1 MADKKEL
8 AGKAAEKGKGFL
20 KEFKEFALKG
30 NVMDMAVGVLIGG
43 AFSGIVTALTGDFIN
58 PLIASIGGADI
69 AGMIRLPWVNY
80 EGLDADQIKSLSLD
94 YGHFITTVV
103 NFLIMALI
111 IFLLMKGINK
121 LMTLGKKKEEEEAAP
136 PAPPEPTKEELL
148 LTEIR
153 DLLAA
158 QNGVKPASQ
167 DSAQNKNKKK

>member
-1 MADKKEL
+1 MADKK
-8 AGKAAEKGKGFL
+8 KAVEKSKGFF

-69 AGMIRLPWVNY
+69 AGEIRLPWVNY
-80 EGLDADQIKSLSLD
+80 EGLEPEQIKALSLD
-94 YGHFITTVV
+94 YGHFLTTIV

-121 LMTLGKKKEEEEAAP
+121 LMSIGKKKEEPKKAEP
-136 PAPPEPTKEELL
+136 PKPTKEELL

-158 QNGVKPASQ
+158 QNGAAPAKVQ
-167 DSAQNKNKKK
+167 QGGKKK

>member
-1 MADKKEL
+1 MADNKAK
-8 AGKAAEKGKGFL
+8 AAAEKGKGFF

-43 AFSGIVTALTGDFIN
+43 AFSGIVTALTNDFIN
-58 PLIASIGGADI
+58 PLISSIGGAEI

-80 EGLDADQIKSLSLD
+80 EGLDADQIKALSLD
-94 YGHFITTVV
+94 YGDFLTTVI

-111 IFLLMKGINK
+111 IFLLMKSINK
-121 LMTLGKKKEEEEAAP
+121 LMSIGKKKEEEAAAAE
-136 PAPPEPTKEELL
+136 PAPEPEPSKEEVL

-158 QNGVKPASQ
+158 QN
-167 DSAQNKNKKK
+167 KKE

>member
-1 MADKKEL
+1 MADNKVT
-8 AGKAAEKGKGFL
+8 AAAEKGKGFM

-58 PLIASIGGADI
+58 PLIASIGGAEI
-69 AGMIRLPWVNY
+69 AGQIRLPWVNY
-80 EGLDADQIKSLSLD
+80 EGLEPEQVAALSLN
-94 YGHFITTVV
+94 YGDFITTVI

-121 LMTLGKKKEEEEAAP
+121 LMAIGKKKEEEAAEE
-136 PAPPEPTKEELL
+136 PAPEPEPSKEELL

-153 DLLAA
+153 DLLKA
-158 QNGVKPASQ
+158 QNSK
-167 DSAQNKNKKK
+167 

>member
-1 MADKKEL
+1 MADNKAK
-8 AGKAAEKGKGFL
+8 AAAEKGKGFM

-58 PLIASIGGADI
+58 PLIASIGGAEI
-69 AGMIRLPWVNY
+69 AGQIRLPWVNY
-80 EGLDADQIKSLSLD
+80 EGLEPEQVAALSLN
-94 YGHFITTVV
+94 YGDFITTVI

-121 LMTLGKKKEEEEAAP
+121 LMAIGKKKEEEAAEE
-136 PAPPEPTKEELL
+136 PAPEPEPSKEELL

-153 DLLAA
+153 DLL
-158 QNGVKPASQ
+158 KE
-167 DSAQNKNKKK
+167 QNKK

>member
-1 MADKKEL
+1 MADKNAK
-8 AGKAAEKGKGFL
+8 AAAAKAAEKGKGFM

-58 PLIASIGGADI
+58 PLIASIGGTDV
-69 AGMIRLPWVNY
+69 AGMIRLPWVPAEKY
-80 EGLDADQIKSLSLD
+80 AELEAAGDFETIKSLSLD
-94 YGHFITTVV
+94 YGHFITTVI

-111 IFLLMKGINK
+111 IFLLMKGVNK
-121 LMTLGKKKEEEEAAP
+121 LMSIGKKKEEEAAEEAA
-136 PAPPEPTKEELL
+136 AEPEPSAEEKL

-158 QNGVKPASQ
+158 EKG
-167 DSAQNKNKKK
+167 KK

>member
-1 MADKKEL
+1 MADAKKT
-8 AGKAAEKGKGFL
+8 AAKAAEKGKGFM

-58 PLIASIGGADI
+58 PLIASIGGAET
-69 AGMIRLPWVNY
+69 AGSIRLPWVNY
-80 EGLDADQIKSLSLD
+80 EGLDAEQIKALSLD
-94 YGHFITTVV
+94 YGHFLTTII

-121 LMTLGKKKEEEEAAP
+121 LMSLGKKKEEEEAAAA
-136 PAPPEPTKEELL
+136 PAPEPSKEEVL

-158 QNGVKPASQ
+158 QNGGKAPEAKQ
-167 DSAQNKNKKK
+167 KK

>member
-1 MADKKEL
+1 M
-8 AGKAAEKGKGFL
+8 AEKKKAVEKSKGFF

-69 AGMIRLPWVNY
+69 AGEIRLPWVNY
-80 EGLDADQIKSLSLD
+80 EGLDPEQIKALSLD
-94 YGHFITTVV
+94 YGHFLTTIV

-121 LMTLGKKKEEEEAAP
+121 LMSIGKKKEEEK
-136 PAPPEPTKEELL
+136 PAKPPEPSKEEVL

-158 QNGVKPASQ
+158 QNGAAPAK
-167 DSAQNKNKKK
+167 AQQGGTKK